1 MYNNTIIENGN
12 ELKKCLAERNKLKQ
26 IHFFNDNH
34 LNHLFEIL
42 EFNNQLKSY
51 LSTLT
56 INENYIKATFRKT
69 YFKKFNFS
77 FDSMMFYNMINESL
91 LILLQ
96 EESTNLDFTEEE
108 MATIYNNISNLY
120 TITRPNENT
129 IIITF

>member
-1 MYNNTIIENGN
+1 MYNNTIIENSN
-12 ELKKCLAERNKLKQ
+12 ELKKCLAEKNKLKQ

-96 EESTNLDFTEEE
+96 EESDNLDFTEEE
-108 MATIYNNISNLY
+108 MNTIYNNISNLY
-120 TITRPNENT
+120 TITRPNDNT
-129 IIITF
+129 IIIAF

>member
-12 ELKKCLAERNKLKQ
+12 ELKKCLAEKNKLKQ

-34 LNHLFEIL
+34 LIHLFEIL

-96 EESTNLDFTEEE
+96 EESDNLDFTEEE

-120 TITRPNENT
+120 TITRPNDNT
-129 IIITF
+129 IIISF

>member
-12 ELKKCLAERNKLKQ
+12 ELKKCLAEKNKLKQ

-77 FDSMMFYNMINESL
+77 FDSMMFYNMINQSL

-96 EESTNLDFTEEE
+96 EESDNLDFTEEE

-120 TITRPNENT
+120 TITRPNDNT

>member
-12 ELKKCLAERNKLKQ
+12 ELKKCLAEKNKLKQ

-96 EESTNLDFTEEE
+96 EESDNLNFTEEE

-120 TITRPNENT
+120 TITRPNDNT

>member
-12 ELKKCLAERNKLKQ
+12 ELKKCLAEKNKLKQ

-96 EESTNLDFTEEE
+96 EESDNLDFTEEE

-120 TITRPNENT
+120 IITRPNDNT

>member
-12 ELKKCLAERNKLKQ
+12 ELKKCLAEKNKLKQ

-69 YFKKFNFS
+69 YFKKLNFS

-96 EESTNLDFTEEE
+96 EESDNLDFNEEE

-120 TITRPNENT
+120 TITRPNDNT
-129 IIITF
+129 IIISF

>member
-1 MYNNTIIENGN
+1 MYNEPIIENGN
-12 ELKKCLAERNKLKQ
+12 KLKKCLKEKNKLKTS
-26 IHFFNDNH
+26 HFFNNER

-42 EFNNQLKSY
+42 EFRNQLKSY

-77 FDSMMFYNMINESL
+77 FDSMSFCNMINESL

-96 EESTNLDFTEEE
+96 EESDLIGLNEEE
-108 MATIYNNISNLY
+108 MSVVYNNISNLY
-120 TITRPNENT
+120 TIVRPNDNT

>member
-12 ELKKCLAERNKLKQ
+12 ELKKCLAEKNKLKQ

-96 EESTNLDFTEEE
+96 EESTNLNFTEEE

-120 TITRPNENT
+120 TITRPNDNT

>member
-12 ELKKCLAERNKLKQ
+12 ELKKCLAEKNKLKQ

-77 FDSMMFYNMINESL
+77 FDSMMFYNIINESL

-96 EESTNLDFTEEE
+96 EESDNLDFTEEE

-120 TITRPNENT
+120 TITRPNDNT
-129 IIITF
+129 IIIVF

>member
-12 ELKKCLAERNKLKQ
+12 ELKKCLAEKNKLKQ

-96 EESTNLDFTEEE
+96 EESDNLNFTEEE
-108 MATIYNNISNLY
+108 MNTIYSNISNLY

>member
-12 ELKKCLAERNKLKQ
+12 ELKKCLAEKNKLKQ

-69 YFKKFNFS
+69 YVKKFNFS

-96 EESTNLDFTEEE
+96 EESDNLDFTEEE

-120 TITRPNENT
+120 TITRPNDNT
-129 IIITF
+129 IIISF

>member
-12 ELKKCLAERNKLKQ
+12 ELKKCLAEKNKLKQ

-77 FDSMMFYNMINESL
+77 FDSMIFYNMINESL

-96 EESTNLDFTEEE
+96 EESDSLNFSEEE
-108 MATIYNNISNLY
+108 MSTIYNNISNLY
-120 TITRPNENT
+120 TITRPNDNT